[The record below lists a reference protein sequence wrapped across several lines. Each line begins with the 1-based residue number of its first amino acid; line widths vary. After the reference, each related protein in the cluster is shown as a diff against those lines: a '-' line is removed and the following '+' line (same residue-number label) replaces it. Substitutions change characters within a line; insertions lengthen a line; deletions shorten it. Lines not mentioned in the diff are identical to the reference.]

1 MIDKLK
7 DKITKLKNKKYF
19 KTVMFFVYEM
29 VYLLFIDVF
38 NQYLLTRSFDTS
50 NYLINNLLVF
60 DIVWILLFFIF
71 LYVLKPKVR
80 KVITCTFNILL
91 LLISLANYFM
101 YSYFYSVFSWKDLVL
116 SSDGFSFI
124 DSVFK
129 FINLKIILF
138 TLASIDMILLIYKT
152 RTKKT
157 YKFKSI
163 RSVIIIIILI
173 MIFGIRGIYINN
185 RLSNTNDGWDSTEVI
200 NNDSNYYQNW
210 TDSTRLMKIC
220 GIYEYLIKDFYNSFL
235 KKDNSIDAR
244 LFVNNYIDE
253 NYKEDNNEY
262 TGIFKN
268 KNLIFVMM
276 ESMDD
281 WLVNENV
288 TPTMYKMM
296 QHGFNFNNHY
306 SPAYVTGET
315 ANTEFIA
322 NTGMYPSIDR
332 LSPNYAYVNNNYPYS
347 IASLFK
353 NEGYT
358 VNSFHRSNGFLYN
371 RSIMH
376 ISLGYEKYHS
386 YVDMGISDDNL
397 DLDSYIIK
405 NGYNKIISDNKFMSF
420 IITYSPHSPYTY
432 NKIECQTNLSD
443 IKTIYP
449 ELDNEELLCAYSA
462 ARETDNMFKLLL
474 EKLKNDNLL
483 DDTII
488 VAFTD
493 HPNKL
498 VIRDDETEKLN
509 KTIFYIYDHEMN
521 SNQIDTITS
530 SINILPTVINLF
542 GIKNNYLYSGY
553 DALDTNEEYVIFKD
567 YTYFDGKE
575 VKTVTK
581 EYKDKL
587 EYSSDIL
594 SSDYYKDNT
603 VKK

>member
-1 MIDKLK
+1 MII
-7 DKITKLKNKKYF
+7 KIKNTRYF
-19 KTVMFFVYEM
+19 RTVMFFVYEL
-29 VYLLFIDVF
+29 VYLLFIDTF
-38 NQYLLTRSFDTS
+38 NQYLLTRSLDTS
-50 NYLINNLLVF
+50 NYLINNLIVF
-60 DIVWILLFFIF
+60 NIAWILLFFIF
-71 LYVLKPKVR
+71 LYVLKPKAR
-80 KVITCTFNILL
+80 KVIACIFNILL

-116 SSDGFSFI
+116 SGEGFSFI

-138 TLASIDMILLIYKT
+138 TLTSIDMILLVYKT
-152 RTKKT
+152 RTKRT

-163 RSVIIIIILI
+163 QSLILVI
-173 MIFGIRGIYINN
+173 MIIVLFGVRRIYINN
-185 RLSNTNDGWDSTEVI
+185 NLNSVNDGWNSNNVI
-200 NNDSNYYQNW
+200 SNDSNYYQNW
-210 TDSTRLMKIC
+210 NSPTRLVKIC
-220 GIYEYLIKDFYNSFL
+220 GIYEYLIKDFYNSFI
-235 KKDNSIDAR
+235 KKDNSIEAR

-262 TGIFKN
+262 TGIFKD

-281 WLVNENV
+281 WLVNEDV
-288 TPTMYKMM
+288 TPTMYMMM

-306 SPAYVTGET
+306 SPGYVTGDT

-322 NTGMYPSIDR
+322 NTGMYPVINK
-332 LSPNYAYVNNNYPYS
+332 LSPNYAYVNNSYPYS
-347 IASLFK
+347 IANLFK

-358 VNSFHRSNGFLYN
+358 VNSFHRSGGGIYN
-371 RSIMH
+371 RENMH
-376 ISLGYEKYHS
+376 ISLGYGKYHN

-405 NGYNKIISDNKFMSF
+405 DGYDKIISDNKFMSF

-488 VAFTD
+488 VAFSD

-509 KTIFYIYDHEMN
+509 KTIFYIYDHDMN

>member
-1 MIDKLK
+1 MII
-7 DKITKLKNKKYF
+7 KIKNTRYF
-19 KTVMFFVYEM
+19 KTVMFFVYEWI
-29 VYLLFIDVF
+29 YLLFIDAF
-38 NQYLLTRSFDTS
+38 NQYLLTRSFDIS
-50 NYLINNLLVF
+50 NYLMNNLVVF
-60 DIVWILLFFIF
+60 NIVWILLFFIF
-71 LYVLKPKVR
+71 LYVLKPKAR
-80 KVITCTFNILL
+80 KVIACIFNILL

-116 SSDGFSFI
+116 SGDGFSFI

-138 TLASIDMILLIYKT
+138 TLTSIDMILLVYKT
-152 RTKKT
+152 RTKRT

-163 RSVIIIIILI
+163 QSLILVI
-173 MIFGIRGIYINN
+173 MIIVLFGVRRIYINN
-185 RLSNTNDGWDSTEVI
+185 NLNSVNDGWNSNNVI
-200 NNDSNYYQNW
+200 SNDSNYYQNW
-210 TDSTRLMKIC
+210 NSPTRLVKIC
-220 GIYEYLIKDFYNSFL
+220 GIYEYLIKDFYNSFI
-235 KKDNSIDAR
+235 KKDNSIEAR

-262 TGIFKN
+262 TGIFKD
-268 KNLIFVMM
+268 KNFIFVMM

-288 TPTMYKMM
+288 TPTMYMMM

-306 SPAYVTGET
+306 SPGYVTGDT

-322 NTGMYPSIDR
+322 NTGMYPVINK
-332 LSPNYAYVNNNYPYS
+332 LSPNYAYVNNSYPYS
-347 IASLFK
+347 IANLFK

-358 VNSFHRSNGFLYN
+358 VNSFHRSGGGIYN
-371 RSIMH
+371 RENMY
-376 ISLGYEKYHS
+376 ISLGYEKYHN

-405 NGYNKIISDNKFMSF
+405 DGYDKIISDNKFMSF

-449 ELDNEELLCAYSA
+449 ELDKEELLCAYSA

-509 KTIFYIYDHEMN
+509 KTIFYIYDHDMN

>member
-1 MIDKLK
+1 MII
-7 DKITKLKNKKYF
+7 KIKNTRYF
-19 KTVMFFVYEM
+19 KTVMFFVYEGI
-29 VYLLFIDVF
+29 YLLFIDAF
-38 NQYLLTRSFDTS
+38 NQYLLTRSFDIS
-50 NYLINNLLVF
+50 NYLMNNLVVF
-60 DIVWILLFFIF
+60 NIVWILLFFIF
-71 LYVLKPKVR
+71 LYVLKPKAR
-80 KVITCTFNILL
+80 KVIACIFNILL

-116 SSDGFSFI
+116 SGEGFSFI

-138 TLASIDMILLIYKT
+138 TLTSIDMILLVYKT
-152 RTKKT
+152 KTKRT

-163 RSVIIIIILI
+163 QSLILVI
-173 MIFGIRGIYINN
+173 MIIVLFGVRRIYINN
-185 RLSNTNDGWDSTEVI
+185 NLNSVNDGWNSNNVI
-200 NNDSNYYQNW
+200 SNDSNYYQNW
-210 TDSTRLMKIC
+210 NSPTRLVKMC
-220 GIYEYLIKDFYNSFL
+220 GIYEYLIKDFYNSFI
-235 KKDNSIDAR
+235 KKDNSIEAR

-262 TGIFKN
+262 TGIFKD

-288 TPTMYKMM
+288 TPTMYMMM

-306 SPAYVTGET
+306 SPGYVTGDT

-322 NTGMYPSIDR
+322 NTGMYPVINK
-332 LSPNYAYVNNNYPYS
+332 LSPNYAYVNNSYPYS
-347 IASLFK
+347 IANLFK

-358 VNSFHRSNGFLYN
+358 VNSFHRSGGGIYN
-371 RSIMH
+371 RENMY
-376 ISLGYEKYHS
+376 ISLGYEKYHN

-405 NGYNKIISDNKFMSF
+405 DGYDKIISDNKFMSF

-509 KTIFYIYDHEMN
+509 KTIFYIYDHDMN

>member
-7 DKITKLKNKKYF
+7 DKITKLKNKKHF

-38 NQYLLTRSFDTS
+38 NQYLLIRSFDTS

-60 DIVWILLFFIF
+60 DIVWILLFFVF

-138 TLASIDMILLIYKT
+138 TLTSIDMILLIYKT

-210 TDSTRLMKIC
+210 TDSTKLMKIC

-235 KKDNSIDAR
+235 KKDNSIEAR

-288 TPTMYKMM
+288 TPTMYMMM

-405 NGYNKIISDNKFMSF
+405 NGYNKIISNNKFMSF

-509 KTIFYIYDHEMN
+509 KTIFYIYDHDMN

>member
-29 VYLLFIDVF
+29 IYLLFIDVF

-60 DIVWILLFFIF
+60 DIVWILLFFVF

-138 TLASIDMILLIYKT
+138 TLTSIDMILLIYKT

-185 RLSNTNDGWDSTEVI
+185 RLSITNDGWDSTEVI

-235 KKDNSIDAR
+235 KKDNSIEAR

-405 NGYNKIISDNKFMSF
+405 NGYNKIISNNKFMSF

-509 KTIFYIYDHEMN
+509 KTIFYIYDHDMN

>member
-1 MIDKLK
+1 MII
-7 DKITKLKNKKYF
+7 KIKNKRYF
-19 KTVMFFVYEM
+19 KTVMFFVYEGI
-29 VYLLFIDVF
+29 YLLFIDAF
-38 NQYLLTRSFDTS
+38 NQYLLTRSFDIS
-50 NYLINNLLVF
+50 NYLINNLVVF
-60 DIVWILLFFIF
+60 NIVWILLFFIF
-71 LYVLKPKVR
+71 LYVLKPKAR

-138 TLASIDMILLIYKT
+138 TLTSIDMILLVYKT
-152 RTKKT
+152 RTKRT

-163 RSVIIIIILI
+163 QSLILDI
-173 MIFGIRGIYINN
+173 MIIVLFGVRRIYINN
-185 RLSNTNDGWDSTEVI
+185 NLNSVNDGWNSTEVI

-235 KKDNSIDAR
+235 KKDNSIEAR

-405 NGYNKIISDNKFMSF
+405 NGYNKIISNNKFMSF

-432 NKIECQTNLSD
+432 NKVECQTNLPD

-509 KTIFYIYDHEMN
+509 KTIFYIYDHDMN

>member
-1 MIDKLK
+1 
-7 DKITKLKNKKYF
+7 
-19 KTVMFFVYEM
+19 MFFVYEGI
-29 VYLLFIDVF
+29 YLLFIDAF
-38 NQYLLTRSFDTS
+38 NQYLLTRSFDIS
-50 NYLINNLLVF
+50 NYLINNLVVF
-60 DIVWILLFFIF
+60 NIVWILLFFIF
-71 LYVLKPKVR
+71 LYVLKPKAR
-80 KVITCTFNILL
+80 KVIACIFNILL

-116 SSDGFSFI
+116 SGEGFSFI

-138 TLASIDMILLIYKT
+138 TLTSIDMILLVYKT
-152 RTKKT
+152 RTKRT

-163 RSVIIIIILI
+163 QSLILVI
-173 MIFGIRGIYINN
+173 MIIVLFGVRRIYINN
-185 RLSNTNDGWDSTEVI
+185 NLNSVNDGWNSNNVI
-200 NNDSNYYQNW
+200 SNDSNYYQNW
-210 TDSTRLMKIC
+210 NSPTRLVKIC
-220 GIYEYLIKDFYNSFL
+220 GIYEYLIKDFYNSFI
-235 KKDNSIDAR
+235 KKDNSIEAR

-262 TGIFKN
+262 TGIFKD

-281 WLVNENV
+281 WLVNEDV
-288 TPTMYKMM
+288 TPTMYMMM

-306 SPAYVTGET
+306 SPGYFTGDT

-322 NTGMYPSIDR
+322 NTGMYPVINK
-332 LSPNYAYVNNNYPYS
+332 LSPNYAYVNNSYPYS
-347 IASLFK
+347 IANLFK

-358 VNSFHRSNGFLYN
+358 VNSFHRSGGGIYN
-371 RSIMH
+371 RENMH
-376 ISLGYEKYHS
+376 ISLGYEKYYN

-405 NGYNKIISDNKFMSF
+405 DGYDKIISDNKFMSF

-432 NKIECQTNLSD
+432 NKVECQTNLPD

-509 KTIFYIYDHEMN
+509 KTIFYIYDHDMN

>member
-138 TLASIDMILLIYKT
+138 TLTSIDMILLIYKT

-220 GIYEYLIKDFYNSFL
+220 GIYEYLIKDFYNSFI
-235 KKDNSIDAR
+235 KKDNSIEAR

-386 YVDMGISDDNL
+386 YVDMGISDDKL

-405 NGYNKIISDNKFMSF
+405 NGYNKIISNNKFMSF

>member
-1 MIDKLK
+1 MII
-7 DKITKLKNKKYF
+7 KIKNKKYF

-50 NYLINNLLVF
+50 NYLINNLIVF

-80 KVITCTFNILL
+80 RVITCTFNILL
-91 LLISLANYFM
+91 LLISLVNYFM
-101 YSYFYSVFSWKDLVL
+101 YSYFYSVFSWEDLVL
-116 SSDGFSFI
+116 SGEGFSFI

-138 TLASIDMILLIYKT
+138 TLTSIDMILLIYKT
-152 RTKKT
+152 RTKGI

-163 RSVIIIIILI
+163 QSLILVI
-173 MIFGIRGIYINN
+173 MIIVLLGVRRIYINN
-185 RLSNTNDGWDSTEVI
+185 NLNSIKDGWEASEVI
-200 NNDSNYYQNW
+200 SNDSNYYQNW
-210 TDSTRLMKIC
+210 NSPTRLVRIC
-220 GIYEYLIKDFYNSFL
+220 GTYEYLIKDFYNSFL
-235 KKDNSIDAR
+235 KKDNSIEAR

-262 TGIFKN
+262 TGIFN
-268 KNLIFVMM
+268 GKNLIFVMM

-281 WLVNENV
+281 WLVNEDV
-288 TPTMYKMM
+288 TPTMYMMM

-306 SPAYVTGET
+306 SPGYVTGDT

-347 IASLFK
+347 IANLFK

-358 VNSFHRSNGFLYN
+358 VNSFHRSGGGIYN
-371 RSIMH
+371 RENMH

-405 NGYNKIISDNKFMSF
+405 DGYDKIISDNKFMSF

-432 NKIECQTNLSD
+432 NKIECQTNLAD

-474 EKLKNDNLL
+474 EKLENDNLL

-542 GIKNNYLYSGY
+542 GIKNNYLYPGY
-553 DALDTNEEYVIFKD
+553 DALNTNDEYVIFKD
-567 YTYFDGKE
+567 YTYFDGNE
-575 VKTVTK
+575 VKTINE

>member
-29 VYLLFIDVF
+29 IYLLFIDVF

-60 DIVWILLFFIF
+60 DIVWILLFFVF

-138 TLASIDMILLIYKT
+138 TLTSIDMILLIYKT

-185 RLSNTNDGWDSTEVI
+185 RLSITNDGWDSTEVI

-235 KKDNSIDAR
+235 KKDNSIEAR

-405 NGYNKIISDNKFMSF
+405 NGYNKIISNNKFMSF

-509 KTIFYIYDHEMN
+509 KTIFYIYDHDMN

-587 EYSSDIL
+587 EYSSYIL

>member
-29 VYLLFIDVF
+29 IYLLFIDVF

-60 DIVWILLFFIF
+60 DIVWILLFFVF

-138 TLASIDMILLIYKT
+138 TLTSIDMILLIYKT

-185 RLSNTNDGWDSTEVI
+185 RLSITNDGWDSTEVI

-235 KKDNSIDAR
+235 KKDNSIEAR

-405 NGYNKIISDNKFMSF
+405 NGYNKIISNNKFMSF

-553 DALDTNEEYVIFKD
+553 DALDTNEEYVVFKD

>member
-1 MIDKLK
+1 MII
-7 DKITKLKNKKYF
+7 KIKNTRYF
-19 KTVMFFVYEM
+19 KTVMFFVYEGI
-29 VYLLFIDVF
+29 YLLFIDAF
-38 NQYLLTRSFDTS
+38 NQYLLTRSFDIS
-50 NYLINNLLVF
+50 NYLINNLVVF
-60 DIVWILLFFIF
+60 NIVWILLFFIF
-71 LYVLKPKVR
+71 LYVLKPKAR
-80 KVITCTFNILL
+80 KVIACIFNILL

-116 SSDGFSFI
+116 SGEGFSFI

-138 TLASIDMILLIYKT
+138 TLTSIDMILLVYKT
-152 RTKKT
+152 RTKRT

-163 RSVIIIIILI
+163 QSLILVI
-173 MIFGIRGIYINN
+173 MIIVLFGVRRIYINN
-185 RLSNTNDGWDSTEVI
+185 NLNSVNDGWNSNNVI
-200 NNDSNYYQNW
+200 SNDSNYYQNW
-210 TDSTRLMKIC
+210 NSPTRLVKIC
-220 GIYEYLIKDFYNSFL
+220 GIYEYLIKDFYNSFI
-235 KKDNSIDAR
+235 KKDNSIEAR

-262 TGIFKN
+262 TGIFKD

-281 WLVNENV
+281 WLVNEDV
-288 TPTMYKMM
+288 TPTMYMMM

-306 SPAYVTGET
+306 SPGYFTGDT
-315 ANTEFIA
+315 A
-322 NTGMYPSIDR
+322 NTGMYPVINK
-332 LSPNYAYVNNNYPYS
+332 LSPNYAYVNNSYPYS
-347 IASLFK
+347 IANLFK

-358 VNSFHRSNGFLYN
+358 VNSFHRSGGGIYN
-371 RSIMH
+371 RENMH
-376 ISLGYEKYHS
+376 ISLGYEKYYN

-405 NGYNKIISDNKFMSF
+405 DGYDKIISDNKFMSF

>member
-1 MIDKLK
+1 MII
-7 DKITKLKNKKYF
+7 KIKNTRYF
-19 KTVMFFVYEM
+19 KTVMFFVYEGI
-29 VYLLFIDVF
+29 YLLFIDAF
-38 NQYLLTRSFDTS
+38 NQYLLTRSFDIS
-50 NYLINNLLVF
+50 NYLINNLVVF
-60 DIVWILLFFIF
+60 NIVWILLFFIF
-71 LYVLKPKVR
+71 LYVLKPKAR
-80 KVITCTFNILL
+80 KVIACIFNILL
-91 LLISLANYFM
+91 LLISLANYFI

-116 SSDGFSFI
+116 SGEGFSFI

-138 TLASIDMILLIYKT
+138 ILTSIDMILLVYKT
-152 RTKKT
+152 RTKRT

-163 RSVIIIIILI
+163 QSLILVI
-173 MIFGIRGIYINN
+173 MIIVLFGVRRIYINN
-185 RLSNTNDGWDSTEVI
+185 NLNSVNDGWNSNNVI
-200 NNDSNYYQNW
+200 SNDSNYYQNW
-210 TDSTRLMKIC
+210 NSPTRLVKIC
-220 GIYEYLIKDFYNSFL
+220 GIYEYLIKDFYNSFI
-235 KKDNSIDAR
+235 KKDNSIEAR

-262 TGIFKN
+262 TGIFKD

-281 WLVNENV
+281 WLVNEDV
-288 TPTMYKMM
+288 TPTMYMMM

-306 SPAYVTGET
+306 SPGYFTGDT

-322 NTGMYPSIDR
+322 NTGMYPVINK
-332 LSPNYAYVNNNYPYS
+332 LSPNYAYVNNSYPYS
-347 IASLFK
+347 IANLFK

-358 VNSFHRSNGFLYN
+358 VNSFHRSGGGIYN
-371 RSIMH
+371 RENMH
-376 ISLGYEKYHS
+376 ISLGYEKYYN

-405 NGYNKIISDNKFMSF
+405 DGYDKIISDNKFISF

>member
-1 MIDKLK
+1 MIS
-7 DKITKLKNKKYF
+7 KIKNNKYF
-19 KTVMFFVYEM
+19 KTIVFFIYEGI
-29 VYLLFIDVF
+29 YLIFIDFF
-38 NQYLLTRSFDTS
+38 NQYLITRSLSVSEYFVKTAIVF
-50 NYLINNLLVF
+50 NILWVLLYFV
-60 DIVWILLFFIF
+60 ILYIMNP
-71 LYVLKPKVR
+71 KPR
-80 KVITCTFNILL
+80 KIMSCVINILL
-91 LLISLANYFM
+91 LILSIVNYFM
-101 YSYFYSVFSWKDLVL
+101 NSYFHSIFSWKDLFL
-116 SSDGFSFI
+116 SGDGFSFLGSI
-124 DSVFK
+124 FK
-129 FINLKIILF
+129 FINLKLVLF
-138 TLASIDMILLIYKT
+138 VLTAVDIILLIFKT
-152 RTKKT
+152 RTKKV
-157 YKFKSI
+157 YQIKSKQT
-163 RSVIIIIILI
+163 IILI
-173 MIFGIRGIYINN
+173 GIILLIIVGRLIFINIKLN
-185 RLSNTNDGWDSTEVI
+185 NTSDGWDSREVS
-200 NNDSNYYQNW
+200 NNSSNYYKNW
-210 TDSTRLMKIC
+210 IEPTKLLRIC
-220 GIYEYLIKDFYNSFL
+220 GTYEYIINDFYHSFL
-235 KKDNSIDAR
+235 EKDNSVRAKDN
-244 LFVNNYIDE
+244 VTKYIKE
-253 NYKEDNNEY
+253 NKKEIKDKNY

-281 WLVNENV
+281 WMVNEDV
-288 TPTMYKMM
+288 TPTMYEMM
-296 QHGFNFNNHY
+296 NHGFNFTNHY

-322 NTGMYPSIDR
+322 NTGMYPSINK
-332 LSPNYAYVNNNYPYS
+332 LSPNYAFVNNDYPYA
-347 IASLFK
+347 IANLFK
-353 NEGYT
+353 KDGYIT
-358 VNSFHRSNGFLYN
+358 NSFHRSSGYIYN
-371 RSIMH
+371 RENMH
-376 ISLGYEKYHS
+376 ISLGYEKYHN

-405 NGYNKIISDNKFMSF
+405 NGYNKIISNNKFMSF

-509 KTIFYIYDHEMN
+509 KTIFYIYDHDMN

>member
-220 GIYEYLIKDFYNSFL
+220 GIYEYLIKDFYNSFI
-235 KKDNSIDAR
+235 KKDNSIEAR

-405 NGYNKIISDNKFMSF
+405 DGYDKIISDNKFMSF

-553 DALDTNEEYVIFKD
+553 NALDTNEEYVIFKD

-575 VKTVTK
+575 VKPVTK

>member
-1 MIDKLK
+1 MII
-7 DKITKLKNKKYF
+7 KIKNTRYF
-19 KTVMFFVYEM
+19 KTVMFFVYEGI
-29 VYLLFIDVF
+29 YLLFIDAF
-38 NQYLLTRSFDTS
+38 NQYLLTRSFDIS
-50 NYLINNLLVF
+50 NYLINNLVVF
-60 DIVWILLFFIF
+60 NIVWILLFFIF
-71 LYVLKPKVR
+71 LYVLKPKAR
-80 KVITCTFNILL
+80 KVIACIFNILL

-116 SSDGFSFI
+116 SGDGFSFI

-138 TLASIDMILLIYKT
+138 TLTSIDMILLVYKT
-152 RTKKT
+152 RTKRT

-163 RSVIIIIILI
+163 QSLILVI
-173 MIFGIRGIYINN
+173 MIIVLFGVRRIYINN
-185 RLSNTNDGWDSTEVI
+185 NLNSVNDGWNSNNVI
-200 NNDSNYYQNW
+200 SNDSNYYQNW
-210 TDSTRLMKIC
+210 NSPTRLIKIC
-220 GIYEYLIKDFYNSFL
+220 GIYEYLIKDFYNSFI
-235 KKDNSIDAR
+235 KKDNGIEAR

-262 TGIFKN
+262 TGIFKD

-288 TPTMYKMM
+288 TPTMYMMM

-306 SPAYVTGET
+306 SPGYVTGDT

-322 NTGMYPSIDR
+322 NTGMYPVINK
-332 LSPNYAYVNNNYPYS
+332 LSPNYAYVNNSYPYS
-347 IASLFK
+347 IANLFK

-358 VNSFHRSNGFLYN
+358 VNSFHRSGGGIYN
-371 RSIMH
+371 RENMH
-376 ISLGYEKYHS
+376 ISLGYEKYHN

-405 NGYNKIISDNKFMSF
+405 DGYDKIISDNKFMSF